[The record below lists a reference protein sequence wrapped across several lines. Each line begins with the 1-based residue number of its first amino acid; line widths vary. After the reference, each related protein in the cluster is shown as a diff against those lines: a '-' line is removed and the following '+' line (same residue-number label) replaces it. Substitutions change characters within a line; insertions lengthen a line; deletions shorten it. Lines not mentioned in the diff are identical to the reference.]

1 MSRYSFLSAVHFLL
15 KLQKKVMEAFDENE
29 VMQRIGMLTDA
40 IKVLKHNEQTMTM
53 KILKL
58 DSVVAKIPTE
68 TFEKISELSR
78 SNYI

>member
-1 MSRYSFLSAVHFLL
+1 M